1 MPYRFGYYIINSHI
15 NDVWDNTLTFW
26 QNKRSVKITN
36 SFISENSFYRELK
49 VKHGMSVH
57 AYGTSTREIY
67 KMTFGYNP
75 SERKTYVGVE
85 IFFSWAGRGF
95 IWLVP
100 QNVMKSW
107 ALEMGILPI
116 KLLPKRD
123 EYYLE
128 RFNQICNYSG
138 QERIGE
144 KKNFCPVCGNQLAIH
159 CKSCAECG
167 TNLQVI

>member
-15 NDVWDNTLTFW
+15 NDVWDNTLAFW

-57 AYGTSTREIY
+57 AYGTSIREIY
-67 KMTFGYNP
+67 EMTFGYDP
-75 SERKTYVGVE
+75 SERKTYVSVE
-85 IFFSWAGRGF
+85 VFFSWAGRGF

-107 ALEMGILPI
+107 ALEMGILPK
-116 KLLPKRD
+116 KLLHKKD
-123 EYYLE
+123 EYYSE
-128 RFNQICNYSG
+128 KFNQICNYSG

-144 KKNFCPVCGNQLAIH
+144 KVNFCPICGNQLSIH
-159 CKSCAECG
+159 CKFCAECG

>member
-1 MPYRFGYYIINSHI
+1 MPNRFVYYIINSHI
-15 NDVWDNTLTFW
+15 NDVWEKTLAFW
-26 QNKRSVKITN
+26 QHKRSIKITHD
-36 SFISENSFYRELK
+36 FISKDSFFRELT

-57 AYGTSTREIY
+57 IYGTSSREIY

-85 IFFSWAGRGF
+85 IFFSLFGRGF

-107 ALEMGILPI
+107 ALKMGVLPK
-116 KLLPKRD
+116 KLLHKKD
-123 EYYLE
+123 EYFLE
-128 RFNQICNYSG
+128 KFNEICNYSG

-144 KKNFCPVCGNQLAIH
+144 KINFCPICGNQVSIH
-159 CKSCAECG
+159 CTFCAECG
-167 TNLQVI
+167 INLQVI